1 MNATVN
7 ALAELG
13 GMILLERLVARD
25 TWIGR
30 HVGRRFRV
38 VLPRLEVRKPTAAM
52 RVAFTLALL
61 AGVAGVAE
69 PVFASPTISGIA
81 ALPTNVVAAAQ
92 SQLGVREVPE
102 NRGRRVREYQK
113 SVKNDHYALDA
124 PWCSSFVTWAGLQAK
139 DPTPFRSAIVS
150 EWIVAA
156 ENGRHGM
163 SFVRRSSVRA
173 GDIVALKK
181 SGKWQHMGIVSSADN
196 GISVISGNTV
206 APDKKAD
213 GVFEKPLTNWTNKG
227 FVATFIRNSG

>member
-1 MNATVN
+1 VALHRREGRKQSAVVWV
-7 ALAELG
+7 ALALVTG
-13 GMILLERLVARD
+13 GI
-25 TWIGR
+25 
-30 HVGRRFRV
+30 
-38 VLPRLEVRKPTAAM
+38 
-52 RVAFTLALL
+52 
-61 AGVAGVAE
+61 GVAE
-69 PVFASPTISGIA
+69 TAFAAPSISQIA

-124 PWCSSFVTWAGLQAK
+124 PWCSSFVTWAGLRAN

-156 ENGRHGM
+156 DNGRHGM
-163 SFVRRSSVRA
+163 SFVRQSSVRA

-181 SGKWQHMGIVSSADN
+181 AGTWQHMGIVSSVSN
-196 GISVISGNTV
+196 GITVISGNTV

-213 GVFEKPLTNWTNKG
+213 GVFEKPLTNWTKKG
-227 FVATFIRNSG
+227 YVATFIRNSG